1 MRPRLPPRPHRR
13 NARPPRRHAGFGLVE
28 ILVGVVIG
36 LLALLV
42 IYQALALSEGY
53 KRSTTAGGDAQS
65 AGMISTFILAQ
76 DVGNAGHGIAPNAQE
91 LATCP
96 STGNF
101 ATTWRPIP
109 VLIRDG
115 GNDFTSDS
123 FDVFY
128 SVNPRIA
135 TPLEILTTYN
145 PGGTI
150 DLQSPLGFEVGNM
163 FVMSDVSASS
173 CAMGTVTAMVG
184 PNAGTG
190 IVNITPTPIATAFPQ
205 GATWVVN
212 LGAANQVRKVRYDV
226 QAGVIRSLDLINA
239 AAVPNPVVSNIVL
252 LKAQYGLDT
261 DGNQFIDTWVSA
273 RNAPWREADV
283 LVAPIAQ
290 LRQIKAIRLAV
301 VVRSSQF
308 ERATDAEGRA
318 AVTDLTGDFT
328 VTLFDCNGLMP
339 CTGQMA
345 GVTIPGTANYRHRVF
360 EQVIPLRNQVWNP

>member
-1 MRPRLPPRPHRR
+1 MRRRPTRPHTR
-13 NARPPRRHAGFGLVE
+13 APRRHAGFGLVE

-36 LLALLV
+36 MIALLV

-53 KRSTTAGGDAQS
+53 KRTTTAGGDAQS
-65 AGMISTFILAQ
+65 AGMISTFILGQ
-76 DVGNAGHGIAPNAQE
+76 DVGNAGNGISATAQE

-128 SVNPRIA
+128 SVNPRLV
-135 TPLEILTTYN
+135 TPVDILTTFN

-163 FVMSDVSASS
+163 FVMSDVAAGA
-173 CAMGTVTAMVG
+173 CEMGTVAAMVG
-184 PNAGTG
+184 PDAGTG
-190 IVNITPTPIATAFPQ
+190 VVNITPSAMVTTFPQ

-212 LGAANQVRKVRYDV
+212 LGPANQVRKVRYDV
-226 QAGVIRSLDLINA
+226 LAGVIRSRDLLNG
-239 AAVPNPVVSNIVL
+239 AAVANPIVSNIVL

-261 DGNQFIDTWVSA
+261 DGNQYIDTWVNA

-283 LVAPIAQ
+283 LAAPLAQ

-308 ERATDAEGRA
+308 ERPTDAEGRA
-318 AVTDLTGDFT
+318 AVTDLTSDFSL
-328 VTLFDCNGLMP
+328 TLFDCHGLVP
-339 CTGQMA
+339 CTGEMT

-360 EQVIPLRNQVWNP
+360 EQVIPLRNQVWNPS

>member
-1 MRPRLPPRPHRR
+1 MP
-13 NARPPRRHAGFGLVE
+13 ARPQRHPARLPRRHAGFGLVE

-36 LLALLV
+36 LIALLV
-42 IYQALALSEGY
+42 IYQALAVSEGY
-53 KRSTTAGGDAQS
+53 KRTTTAGGDAQS
-65 AGMISTFILAQ
+65 AGMISTFILGQ
-76 DVGNAGHGIAPNAQE
+76 DIGNAGNGISVTALE
-91 LATCP
+91 LGTCP

-115 GNDFTSDS
+115 GDDFTSDS

-128 SVNPRIA
+128 SVNPRIV
-135 TPLEILTTYN
+135 TPLEILTTFN

-150 DLQSPLGFEVGNM
+150 DMQSPLGFQVGNM
-163 FVMSDVSASS
+163 FVMSNIAAGV
-173 CAMGTVTAMVG
+173 CAMGTVTAMAG

-190 IVNITPTPIATAFPQ
+190 VVNVTPTPIATAFPQ

-212 LGAANQVRKVRYDV
+212 LGPANQVRKVRYDV
-226 QAGVIRSLDLINA
+226 QTGVVRSRDLIDA
-239 AAVPNPVVSNIVL
+239 AAVPNPIVSNVVL

-261 DGNQFIDTWVSA
+261 DGDQFIDTWVSA

-283 LVAPIAQ
+283 LAAPLAQ
-290 LRQIKAIRLAV
+290 LRQIKAIRMAV

-318 AVTDLTGDFT
+318 AVTDLSADFT
-328 VTLFDCNGLMP
+328 TTLFDCRGLVP
-339 CTGQMA
+339 CTGQMTA
-345 GVTIPGTANYRHRVF
+345 VTIPGTSNYRHRVF
-360 EQVIPLRNQVWNP
+360 EQVVPLRNQIWNPS

>member
-1 MRPRLPPRPHRR
+1 MRPRPYRPAGCPRL
-13 NARPPRRHAGFGLVE
+13 RHAGFGLVE

-36 LLALLV
+36 MIALLV

-53 KRSTTAGGDAQS
+53 KRTTTAGGDAQS

-76 DVGNAGHGIAPNAQE
+76 DIGNAGHGIAPNAQE
-91 LATCP
+91 LTTCP

-115 GNDFTSDS
+115 GDDFTSDS

-135 TPLEILTTYN
+135 TPLETLTTYN

-150 DLQSPLGFEVGNM
+150 DLQSPLGFQVGNM
-163 FVMSDVSASS
+163 FVIADISAGS
-173 CAMGTVTAMVG
+173 CAVGTVAAMVG

-190 IVNITPTPIATAFPQ
+190 VVNITPTPIGTAFPQ

-212 LGAANQVRKVRYDV
+212 LGPANEVRKVRYDV
-226 QAGVIRSLDLINA
+226 QAGVVRSLDLINA
-239 AAVPNPVVSNIVL
+239 AAVPNPIVGNITL

-261 DGNQFIDTWVSA
+261 DGDQFIDTWTSA

-283 LVAPIAQ
+283 LAAPIAQ

-318 AVTDLTGDFT
+318 AVADLTGDFT
-328 VTLFDCNGLMP
+328 TTLFDCHGLLP
-339 CTGQMA
+339 CTGEMA
-345 GVTIPGTANYRHRVF
+345 AVTIPGTANYRYRVF

>member
-1 MRPRLPPRPHRR
+1 MRPRPIRPH
-13 NARPPRRHAGFGLVE
+13 ARAPRRHAGFGLVE

-36 LLALLV
+36 MIALLV

-53 KRSTTAGGDAQS
+53 KRTTTAGGDAQS
-65 AGMISTFILAQ
+65 AGMISTFILGQ
-76 DVGNAGHGIAPNAQE
+76 DIGNAGNGISATAQE
-91 LATCP
+91 LASCP
-96 STGNF
+96 NSGNF

-115 GNDFTSDS
+115 GDDSTSDS

-128 SVNPRIA
+128 SVNPRLVTQI
-135 TPLEILTTYN
+135 EILNTFN

-150 DLQSPLGFEVGNM
+150 DVQSPLGFEVGNM
-163 FVMSDVSASS
+163 FVMSDIAAGA
-173 CAMGTVTAMVG
+173 CEMGTVAAMVG
-184 PNAGTG
+184 PDAGTG
-190 IVNITPTPIATAFPQ
+190 VVNITPSPMVTTFPQ

-212 LGAANQVRKVRYDV
+212 LGPANQVRKVRYDV
-226 QAGVIRSLDLINA
+226 LAGVIRSLDLLNG
-239 AAVPNPVVSNIVL
+239 AAVANPIVSNIVL

-261 DGNQFIDTWVSA
+261 DGNQFIDTWVNA
-273 RNAPWREADV
+273 RNAPWRESDV
-283 LVAPIAQ
+283 LAAPLAQ

-318 AVTDLTGDFT
+318 AATDLTGDFS
-328 VTLFDCNGLMP
+328 VTLFDCHGLVP
-339 CTGQMA
+339 CTGEIT

-360 EQVIPLRNQVWNP
+360 EQVIPLRNQVWNPS

>member
-1 MRPRLPPRPHRR
+1 MHPRFPLHA
-13 NARPPRRHAGFGLVE
+13 ARPPRRHAGFGLVE

-42 IYQALALSEGY
+42 IYQALALAEGY
-53 KRSTTAGGDAQS
+53 KRTTTAGGDAQS

-76 DVGNAGHGIAPNAQE
+76 DIGNAGNGVASNAQE

-115 GNDFTSDS
+115 GSDDASDS

-128 SVNPRIA
+128 GVNPRLL

-163 FVMSDVSASS
+163 FVMADISGAN

-190 IVNITPTPIATAFPQ
+190 VVNVTPTPIATAFPQ
-205 GATWVVN
+205 GATWVIN
-212 LGAANQVRKVRYDV
+212 LGPANQVRKVRYDV
-226 QAGVIRSLDLINA
+226 QAGVIRSLDLVNA
-239 AAVPNPVVSNIVL
+239 AAVPNPIVGNITL

-261 DGNQFIDTWVSA
+261 DGDQFIDTWTSA

-283 LVAPIAQ
+283 LAAPIAQ

-328 VTLFDCNGLMP
+328 VTLFDCHGLVP
-339 CTGQMA
+339 CTGEMA
-345 GVTIPGTANYRHRVF
+345 GVTIPGTANFRHRVF

>member
-1 MRPRLPPRPHRR
+1 MRPRLLCHAVRPARR
-13 NARPPRRHAGFGLVE
+13 QAGFGLVE
-28 ILVGVVIG
+28 ILVGVVIA
-36 LLALLV
+36 LIALLV

-53 KRSTTAGGDAQS
+53 KRTTAAGGDAQS
-65 AGMISTFILAQ
+65 AGMISTFILGQ
-76 DVGNAGHGIAPNAQE
+76 DLGNAGNGISASAHD

-115 GNDFTSDS
+115 GDDFTSDS

-128 SVNPRIA
+128 GVHPRLA
-135 TPLEILTTYN
+135 TQAEILNNYN

-150 DLQSPLGFEVGNM
+150 DIQSPLGFEIGHM
-163 FVMSDVSASS
+163 FIMADISS
-173 CAMGTVTAMVG
+173 GACEMGTVAAMVG

-190 IVNITPTPIATAFPQ
+190 VVNITPTPIGTAFPQ

-212 LGAANQVRKVRYDV
+212 LGPANQVRKVRYDV
-226 QAGVIRSLDLINA
+226 QAGVVRSQDLING
-239 AAVPNPVVSNIVL
+239 AAVPNPIVGNIVL

-261 DGNQFIDTWVSA
+261 DGDQFIDTWTNA

-283 LVAPIAQ
+283 LAAPLAQ
-290 LRQIKAIRLAV
+290 LRQVKAIRLAV

-308 ERATDAEGRA
+308 ERRTDAEGRA
-318 AVTDLTGDFT
+318 AVTDLSGDFT
-328 VTLFDCNGLMP
+328 LTLFDCQGLVP
-339 CTGQMA
+339 CTGEMA
-345 GVTIPGTANYRHRVF
+345 GVTIPGSSNYRHRVF
-360 EQVIPLRNQVWNP
+360 EQVIPLRNQVWNPS

>member
-1 MRPRLPPRPHRR
+1 MRPRSRRPS
-13 NARPPRRHAGFGLVE
+13 ARPPRRHAGFGLVE

-36 LLALLV
+36 LIALLV

-53 KRSTTAGGDAQS
+53 KRTTTAGGDAQS

-76 DVGNAGHGIAPNAQE
+76 DIGNAGNGIASNAQE
-91 LATCP
+91 LANCP
-96 STGNF
+96 PTASF

-115 GNDFTSDS
+115 GSDDASDS

-128 SVNPRIA
+128 SVHPRLV
-135 TPLEILTTYN
+135 TPHEITTTFN
-145 PGGTI
+145 PGNTI
-150 DLQSPLGFEVGNM
+150 NLQSPLGFEVGNM
-163 FVMSDVSASS
+163 FVMSDISAGV
-173 CAMGTVTAMVG
+173 CAMGTVTAMAG
-184 PNAGTG
+184 PDPGTG
-190 IVNITPTPIATAFPQ
+190 VVNLTPTPIATSFPQ

-212 LGAANQVRKVRYDV
+212 LGPANEVRKVRYDV

-239 AAVPNPVVSNIVL
+239 AAVPNPIVGNVVL

-261 DGNQFIDTWVSA
+261 DGDQFIDTWTNA
-273 RNAPWREADV
+273 RNAPWRDADV
-283 LVAPIAQ
+283 LAAPLAQ

-318 AVTDLTGDFT
+318 AVTDLTGNFT
-328 VTLFDCNGLMP
+328 TTLFDCHGLLP

-345 GVTIPGTANYRHRVF
+345 AVTIPGTANYRHKVF
-360 EQVIPLRNQVWNP
+360 EQVIPLRNQVWNPS